1 MRVDGS
7 GGDGTTSER
16 LLSLAAGTVRELDP
30 AATIT
35 AAADAGWPAVGLAV
49 DPDRWGPATTR
60 EVRRRLEST
69 GTAVLDVEAVFVTP
83 AGDPGD
89 LLVDVAAE
97 VGALCVLVVG
107 LGIDLPAFTD
117 RFAALCRR
125 AAPAGV
131 TCVVEF
137 MPILA
142 VPDLDTALS
151 VVTTAAQPNAGILV
165 DALHLARSGGTP
177 GDLRRVDARW
187 LPYVQVCDAAAE
199 RPADL
204 LDEALEGRLLPGEG
218 DLPLGELWATLD
230 AHAPAAALSVE
241 VLSGPLRIAV
251 PDPNERARVVLAA
264 TRRALTAG
272 SPSPATRNGGTDG
285 AGDVAAVIETPEA
298 LR

>member
-1 MRVDGS
+1 MRVDDS
-7 GGDGTTSER
+7 RGGATTPGR

-30 AATIT
+30 VATVA

-49 DPDRWGPATTR
+49 DPDHWGPATTR
-60 EVRRRLEST
+60 QVRRRLERT
-69 GTAVLDVEAVFVTP
+69 GTVVLDVEAVFVTP

-89 LLVDVAAE
+89 LVVDVAAE
-97 VGALCVLVVG
+97 VGARCVLVVG
-107 LGIDLPAFTD
+107 LGIDLAAFTD
-117 RFAALCRR
+117 RFAALCGR

-142 VPDLDTALS
+142 IPDLETALS
-151 VVTTAAQPNAGILV
+151 VVTSAAQPNAGILV

-177 GDLRRVDARW
+177 ADLRRVDARW
-187 LPYVQVCDAAAE
+187 LPYVQVCDAAAA

-204 LDEALEGRLLPGEG
+204 LEEALEGRLLPGEG
-218 DLPLGELWATLD
+218 HLPLRELLATLD

-241 VLSGPLRIAV
+241 VLSGPLRTAV
-251 PDPNERARVVLAA
+251 PDPCDRARVVLAA

-272 SPSPATRNGGTDG
+272 SPSPATRDGGTERRSG
-285 AGDVAAVIETPEA
+285 LAVDTRRPEA